1 MQETVAPSARGGR
14 LSPETVISIVALLVA
29 VVSFAL
35 PFWHTWRSHKAE
47 IRPILVFLYDT
58 ERGWHIR
65 NVGGGPAL
73 NVLVA
78 RRQPPEE
85 WRSPVRVP
93 PVSNSDSFQLKWMKH
108 TNIDQLGASYEDFEG
123 RAYSSICRKD
133 LAAVEERNVL
143 PTFTPEVIRAH
154 WQMPETDNQ

>member
-1 MQETVAPSARGGR
+1 MQPTETPPTQGGGM
-14 LSPETVISIVALLVA
+14 SPETIISIVALVIA

-47 IRPILVFLYDT
+47 IRPILIFLYDT
-58 ERGWHIR
+58 EKGWYIR
-65 NVGGGPAL
+65 NVGDGPAL

-78 RRQPPEE
+78 RRQSPEE

-93 PVSNSDSFQLKWMKH
+93 PVSNSDSLQLKWMKH

-123 RAYSSICRKD
+123 RPYSSVCRKD
-133 LAAVEERNVL
+133 LTAIEGRNVL
-143 PTFTPEVIRAH
+143 PTFAPEVIRAH
-154 WQMPETDNQ
+154 WQMPEADE